1 MYALYVEYLKWRG
14 SSVFNKG
21 FYHLGSDSFV
31 GTRTQCETKKK
42 NLEESYPDFY
52 TEITVVKI
60 TPVTKK

>member
-1 MYALYVEYLKWRG
+1 MYALYIEYPKWKG

-31 GTRTQCETKKK
+31 GSIRECEVKKK
-42 NLEESYPDFY
+42 NLEESYPGFY
-52 TEITVVKI
+52 TELTVVKI